1 MKNTLAAVA
10 AALAFGLPLATTGLA
25 DTNLNTG
32 DYYYT
37 SLNTVDYYTAPVLA
51 VTQNYPFDAI
61 AAICAV
67 GVPGPV
73 TGSAYGPF
81 ELSGACSFSVDGKMA
96 IQSLYSPVV
105 IEYATAEIGG
115 EQG

>member
-1 MKNTLAAVA
+1 MKNTLAAAA

-37 SLNTVDYYTAPVLA
+37 NLNTGDYYAAPVLA
-51 VTQNYPFDAI
+51 VTQNYPFDVI
-61 AAICAV
+61 V
-67 GVPGPV
+67 GVCKVGLSGPV
-73 TGSAYGPF
+73 TQSAYGPF
-81 ELSGACSFSVDGKMA
+81 ELSDACSFSVDGKMA

-105 IEYATAEIGG
+105 IEYATANINGQ
-115 EQG
+115 QG